1 MYQTKDN
8 SSHLCAR
15 AQKKPVCLSIP
26 FKPKDPKDTA
36 RGQFMHFK
44 IVNDASDKILNTI
57 LQYFVGDRML
67 LMKVLTATS
76 CVG

>member
-8 SSHLCAR
+8 SSHLCTR
-15 AQKKPVCLSIP
+15 AQKKPVCLSMP
-26 FKPKDPKDTA
+26 FKPKDLKDTA
-36 RGQFMHFK
+36 RGQFMYLK

-57 LQYFVGDRML
+57 QQYFVGDRML
-67 LMKVLTATS
+67 LMKVLKAAS